1 MAIPARIL
9 GSLALFLAAVLGPTI
24 ATAQESSGASTTS
37 GDIRVRSGN
46 ARLSALITE
55 ATDRSPTFKA
65 LLASIAATDGIVFV
79 EAGRC
84 RPGVPA
90 CLTWK
95 VTLAGSYRILFV
107 LLDTRKPELD
117 LMASMGHELQHA
129 LEVLTDRS
137 LRSTAAI
144 QFFYMHLVSSESPP
158 RTVETAAAEATGDAV
173 FREIQRSQSGE
184 NK

>member
-1 MAIPARIL
+1 MAIAVRIL
-9 GSLALFLAAVLGPTI
+9 GWCAFFLAAGLAP
-24 ATAQESSGASTTS
+24 ASARAREFSGATTS
-37 GDIRVRSGN
+37 GDARVRSGN

-65 LLASIAATDGIVFV
+65 LLASIAETDGIVFV
-79 EAGRC
+79 EAGTC
-84 RPGVPA
+84 RRGVPA
-90 CLTWK
+90 CLTWQ

-129 LEVLTDRS
+129 LEILADRS

-144 QFFYMHLVSSESPP
+144 HYFYMHLVSSESPP
-158 RTVETAAAEATGDAV
+158 RTVETAAAEATGNAV
-173 FREIQRSQSGE
+173 FREIQRSRSG
-184 NK
+184 KKK